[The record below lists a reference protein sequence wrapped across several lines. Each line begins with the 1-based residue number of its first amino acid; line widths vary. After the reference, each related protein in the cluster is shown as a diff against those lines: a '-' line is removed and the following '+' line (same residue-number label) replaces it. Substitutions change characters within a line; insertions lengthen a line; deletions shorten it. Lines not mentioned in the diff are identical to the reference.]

1 MDIGIGVGELLKE
14 NPAWGPSSLRMGS
27 DSYFKK
33 KNLDKDCLE
42 MWQRFPLYLLVCFVL
57 SKFQRS
63 ASLPAVEEVKG
74 HLQLGRV
81 SQQLYKEASVW
92 ASLSNSAPV
101 AMLPVS

>member
-1 MDIGIGVGELLKE
+1 
-14 NPAWGPSSLRMGS
+14 
-27 DSYFKK
+27 
-33 KNLDKDCLE
+33 

-57 SKFQRS
+57 SKFQRL

-81 SQQLYKEASVW
+81 SQQLCKEVSVW
-92 ASLSNSAPV
+92 ASLSNSAPM